1 MVISSKENEIIK
13 YIKSLERKK
22 VRDEHNQYVVEGL
35 KIVEEAV
42 CAENVDIYKVVISE
56 SKQNE
61 KEFLKIIEKLDKNNV
76 VIVKD
81 NIFKYLCDTVN
92 PQGII
97 AIVNKNIMQNTNK
110 NEDIIFVLDN
120 IQDPGN
126 LGTIIRSLD
135 SSGLK
140 QIILSKDTVDCY
152 NSKVVRSSMGA
163 IFRVNILEN
172 QDIEEKIRE
181 LKLDGYKII
190 TTSLD
195 TDKNHFDIEYKKCV
209 IIIGNESKGVR
220 KNIQDLSDIKIK
232 IPMLGKTES
241 LNASVAA
248 SIIMYETV
256 RQNLKKFE

>member
-1 MVISSKENEIIK
+1 MIISSKENEIVK

-22 VRDEHNQYVVEGL
+22 ARDANNQYIVEGL
-35 KIVEEAV
+35 KIVGEAV
-42 CAENVDIYKVVISE
+42 LSENVGIYKVIISE
-56 SKQNE
+56 SKQND
-61 KEFLKIIEKLDKNNV
+61 KEFLDILKKIDNNRII
-76 VIVKD
+76 IVKD

-97 AIVNKNIMQNTNK
+97 AIVNKKNMENIK
-110 NEDIIFVLDN
+110 NEDIIFALDN

-135 SSGLK
+135 SSGFK
-140 QIILSKDTVDCY
+140 QIFLSEDTVDCY

-172 QDIEEKIRE
+172 QNLEEKLKS
-181 LKLDGYKII
+181 LKLEGYKIM

-195 TDKNHFDIEYKKCV
+195 TNNNHFDIEYKKCV
-209 IIIGNESKGVR
+209 IVIGNESKGVS

-248 SIIMYETV
+248 SIVMYEIV
-256 RQNLKKFE
+256 RQKFKKFE

>member
-1 MVISSKENEIIK
+1 MVIYSKENEIVK

-22 VRDEHNQYVVEGL
+22 VRDESNQYVVEGL
-35 KIVEEAV
+35 KIVSEAV
-42 CAENVDIYKVVISE
+42 SSQNVNIYKLIISE
-56 SKQNE
+56 SKQND
-61 KEFLKIIEKLDKNNV
+61 KEFLDILNKIGMDKI

-81 NIFKYLCDTVN
+81 NIFKYLCDTIN
-92 PQGII
+92 PQGIM
-97 AIVNKNIMQNTNK
+97 AIVNKKNIENTK
-110 NEDIIFVLDN
+110 NEDIIVALDN

-135 SSGLK
+135 SSGFK
-140 QIILSKDTVDCY
+140 QIILSEDTVDCY

-172 QDIEEKIRE
+172 QNLEEKLKS
-181 LKLDGYKII
+181 LKLEGYKII

-195 TDKNHFDIEYKKCV
+195 TNNNHFDIEYKKCV
-209 IIIGNESKGVR
+209 IVIGNESKGVS

-248 SIIMYETV
+248 SVIMYEIV
-256 RQNLKKFE
+256 RQNFKKIE

>member
-1 MVISSKENEIIK
+1 MVISSKENEIVK

-22 VRDEHNQYVVEGL
+22 VRDENNQYIVEGL
-35 KIVEEAV
+35 KIVAEAASSQDV
-42 CAENVDIYKVVISE
+42 NIYKIVISE
-56 SKQNE
+56 NRQND
-61 KEFLKIIEKLDKNNV
+61 KDILDILNKIGIDKI

-92 PQGII
+92 PQGIM
-97 AIVNKNIMQNTNK
+97 AIVNKKNIDNQK
-110 NEDIIFVLDN
+110 NEDIILALDN

-135 SSGLK
+135 SSGFK
-140 QIILSKDTVDCY
+140 QIILSEDTVDCY

-172 QDIEEKIRE
+172 QNLEEK
-181 LKLDGYKII
+181 LKNLKSEGYKII

-195 TDKNHFDIEYKKCV
+195 TNHNHFDIEYKKCV
-209 IIIGNESKGVR
+209 IVIGNESKGVS

-248 SIIMYETV
+248 SIVMYEIV
-256 RQNLKKFE
+256 RQKFKKFE